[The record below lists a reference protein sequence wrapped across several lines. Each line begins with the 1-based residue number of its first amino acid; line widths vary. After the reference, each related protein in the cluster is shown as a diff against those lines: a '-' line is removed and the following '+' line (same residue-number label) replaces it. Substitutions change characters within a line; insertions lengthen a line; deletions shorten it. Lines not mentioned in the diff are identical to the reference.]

1 MDHLRNT
8 ANSASVFLNGSFFST
23 SFKIKMHWIQLTLV
37 VTIIILTGVRIS
49 IRPSTMP
56 VTRSD
61 TLAIVMGIKTIVVI
75 GYQLLTTHVSN
86 LRRWRNLKVYL
97 VLNSME
103 VLFWFVVVVI
113 TGMGMS
119 RYCQGAYCGLSVVM
133 LLIALTLTTFA
144 LWTAI
149 ATRKLRREARY
160 AGQADI
166 PSHEA
171 QTQSVPNKAAEISG
185 HAMSQV

>member
-1 MDHLRNT
+1 MGRIQDT
-8 ANSASVFLNGSFFST
+8 TDSASVFLNGSFFST
-23 SFKIKMHWIQLTLV
+23 SFKNKMHWIQLTLV
-37 VTIIILTGVRIS
+37 VTIMILTSVRIS
-49 IRPSTMP
+49 IKPSTMP

-103 VLFWFVVVVI
+103 ILFWFVVVVI

-119 RYCQGAYCGLSVVM
+119 RYCQGGYCGLSVVM
-133 LLIALTLTTFA
+133 LLIALTLT
-144 LWTAI
+144 
-149 ATRKLRREARY
+149 
-160 AGQADI
+160 
-166 PSHEA
+166 
-171 QTQSVPNKAAEISG
+171 
-185 HAMSQV
+185 

>member
-1 MDHLRNT
+1 MGHLRNT
-8 ANSASVFLNGSFFST
+8 ANSASVFLNGSFFPT
-23 SFKIKMHWIQLTLV
+23 SFKNKMHWIQLTLV

-49 IRPSTMP
+49 IKPSSMP

-103 VLFWFVVVVI
+103 ILFWFVVVVI

-119 RYCQGAYCGLSVVM
+119 RYCQGTYCGLSVVM
-133 LLIALTLTTFA
+133 LLITLTLT
-144 LWTAI
+144 
-149 ATRKLRREARY
+149 
-160 AGQADI
+160 
-166 PSHEA
+166 
-171 QTQSVPNKAAEISG
+171 
-185 HAMSQV
+185 